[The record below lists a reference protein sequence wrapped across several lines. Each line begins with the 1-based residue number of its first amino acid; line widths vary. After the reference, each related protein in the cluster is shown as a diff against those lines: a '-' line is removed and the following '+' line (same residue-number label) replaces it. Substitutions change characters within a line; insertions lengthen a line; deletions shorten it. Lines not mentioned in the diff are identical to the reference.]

1 LSRSLSGALVVPA
14 PGLRIVYRIVRTD
27 PPTLADLTSAAAL
40 GRPPPRTPE
49 LARLYDGLS
58 VFSTERQ
65 ARNKARDLPVLGTY
79 LAAVALEDGAP
90 VRLERTLR
98 GSPGHHTLWGDPEA
112 LRRRVVAVVPV

>member
-1 LSRSLSGALVVPA
+1 MVPA

-27 PPTLADLTSAAAL
+27 PPTLADFTSAAAL

-98 GSPGHHTLWGDPEA
+98 VAPEG
-112 LRRRVVAVVPV
+112 VVAGAPAEGALQADGRAGLERDGGEVGA